1 MRLFRSYK
9 HQKITQKH
17 FSKKKYVQK
26 QEQSISEHKYSEAQS
41 LSEA

>member
-17 FSKKKYVQK
+17 FSKNIFRRKNKVFR
-26 QEQSISEHKYSEAQS
+26 STIIVRSM
-41 LSEA
+41 